1 MQKCLF
7 STDFTCRE
15 WFYYKTPNV
24 QQITN
29 WTLFVKLFSQELWI
43 VSVITF
49 LITGILT
56 YISTKKLWSS
66 FADSLFRICEI
77 FCRQGN
83 FQVPLKL
90 YAKIIFVI
98 MLKISLVLHTMYG
111 ANLTSSLSVKKF
123 KPPFHDIQSLLYDTN
138 YVVGSVP
145 GTAIRDV
152 FVAEVKEYDLKVL
165 LVNYD
170 SFFPF
175 IEY

>member
-1 MQKCLF
+1 MRF
-7 STDFTCRE
+7 NSFPYRE

-24 QQITN
+24 HQITN
-29 WTLFVKLFSQELWI
+29 WTLFVKLFNQELWI
-43 VSVITF
+43 VSVLTF
-49 LITGILT
+49 ILT
-56 YISTKKLWSS
+56 GALSYTSAQNLWSS
-66 FADSLFRICEI
+66 FGDSLFRTIEI

-83 FQVPLKL
+83 FQIPSKL

-98 MLKISLVLHTMYG
+98 MLKISLVLSTMYS